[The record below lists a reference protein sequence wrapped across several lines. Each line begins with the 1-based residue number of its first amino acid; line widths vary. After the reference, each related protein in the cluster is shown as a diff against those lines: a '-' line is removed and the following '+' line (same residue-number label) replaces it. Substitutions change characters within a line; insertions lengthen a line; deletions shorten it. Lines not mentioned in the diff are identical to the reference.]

1 MNLNGKVKGEY
12 CFCFRSSVLLIF
24 IIGLCLHDVLAK
36 HVSILFALF
45 TLFVF
50 IFENKTF
57 SILSCLLLLNH
68 RWFEFQKIVAPIF
81 DYLNEFMRNM
91 KMWKVEFILTKPQLL
106 TANLKLKVMGDLS
119 HLIQNVVEMIRYD
132 KTL

>member
-1 MNLNGKVKGEY
+1 M
-12 CFCFRSSVLLIF
+12 
-24 IIGLCLHDVLAK
+24 
-36 HVSILFALF
+36 
-45 TLFVF
+45 
-50 IFENKTF
+50 
-57 SILSCLLLLNH
+57 
-68 RWFEFQKIVAPIF
+68 APIF

-91 KMWKVEFILTKPQLL
+91 KMWKVEFILNKPQLL